1 MAVLMAKI
9 GDTFTSQK
17 SGHVGTIAE
26 IVANPNGSY
35 RVRFA
40 DGRWTTVS

>member
-1 MAVLMAKI
+1 MPTLEI
-9 GDTFTSQK
+9 GNTFISQK

-26 IVANPNGSY
+26 VIENDNGTM

>member
-1 MAVLMAKI
+1 MSTAILEVGK
-9 GDTFTSQK
+9 TFISQK

-26 IVANPNGSY
+26 IVSNPNGSH
-35 RVRFA
+35 RVRFT

>member
-1 MAVLMAKI
+1 MVRV
-9 GDTFTSQK
+9 GDTFTSLK
-17 SGHVGTIAE
+17 SGYTGIVAE
-26 IVANPNGSY
+26 IVGNYNGSY